1 MNCLIVN
8 IVVFVNV
15 FSGILCADEWDY
27 LNFEAWPETC
37 KTGHRQSP
45 IDLNQKKAEAQ
56 TPDPFK
62 FYSYNKRFKANIQN
76 SGHGVVITFSPE
88 NKGVVT
94 LAGSVL
100 PETYIFDNLHF
111 HWPSEHTI
119 NGKYYPLEA
128 HFVHYARSA
137 GSVAEG
143 LKRPNGIAVLG
154 VLLELSLD
162 TNPAYES
169 IVRALPNITE
179 NIRHPVQLD
188 KPIALAAFLPE
199 NKKSYFYYEGSLT
212 TPACNEAALWTV
224 FTQRVKIGQKQ
235 YNTLKH
241 IYNIKKQLLI
251 MNNRPLQ
258 QLYGRTVKYS
268 SCCQ

>member
-1 MNCLIVN
+1 MVLLKLFKLIYKLK
-8 IVVFVNV
+8 
-15 FSGILCADEWDY
+15 LCSVYIGCIYDD
-27 LNFEAWPETC
+27 LDAWPETC
-37 KTGHRQSP
+37 KTGQRQSP

-56 TPDPFK
+56 TPDLFK
-62 FYSYNKRFKANIQN
+62 FYSYNKRFRANIQN
-76 SGHGVVITFSPE
+76 SGHGVVITFTPE
-88 NKGVVT
+88 NKEAVS

-154 VLLELSLD
+154 VLLELSFD
-162 TNPAYES
+162 TNPAFES
-169 IVRALPNITE
+169 IIRALPNITE
-179 NIRHPVQLD
+179 SIKKPVELD
-188 KPIALAAFLPE
+188 KPISLAAFVPA

-212 TPACNEAALWTV
+212 TPDCNEAALWTV
-224 FTQRVKIGQKQ
+224 FTQRAKIGYKQ
-235 YNTLKH
+235 YNILRH
-241 IYNIKKQLLI
+241 IYNNKKQLLI

-258 QLYGRTVKYS
+258 QLNGRSVKYAT
-268 SCCQ
+268 CC